1 MDYDYDASLT
11 LYDGVCKQ
19 AKELQKLTGSM
30 FNDVKWIL
38 SSSGRYMFVRFAV
51 GPNFYATGF
60 LAKIHYGNEILNQKL
75 VHRGNKVTV
84 STCFC
89 KCSFVTDSAVMQKS
103 M

>member
-38 SSSGRYMFVRFAV
+38 SSSGRYMFVVSSVHEFLLPTR
-51 GPNFYATGF
+51 F
-60 LAKIHYGNEILNQKL
+60 LAKIHNGNHILYWTLVQKVNL
-75 VHRGNKVTV
+75 LTHIK
-84 STCFC
+84 FC
-89 KCSFVTDSAVMQKS
+89 
-103 M
+103 